1 MIDSPSKSPQVQR
14 NLYAFFQAEIA
25 RLSSELGNP
34 APAHTQVYL
43 AGVLFRFSNTQ
54 ELFRSTDTGLDE
66 EPLAFILKRAL
77 ESSDEQKVRVLKH
90 LGDIAL
96 YRSGFCVD
104 RIERQGLDLDYYI
117 NMGGMAYENVS
128 NLSSQRLL
136 GSRFRELYA
145 ALACH
150 FEDLVDVITELVVR
164 SQMGSPEGIM
174 KLYKRW
180 ERTGCDRLARKLTD
194 MGFVLQPANGSVN

>member
-1 MIDSPSKSPQVQR
+1 MIDSPNKTPQVQR
-14 NLYAFFQAEIA
+14 SLYAFFQTEIA

-54 ELFRSTDTGLDE
+54 ELFRTTKSGLDE

-77 ESSDEQKVRVLKH
+77 ESNDEERVRVLKY

-96 YRSGFCVD
+96 YKSGFFAD

-128 NLSSQRLL
+128 NLSSKRLL

-145 ALACH
+145 SLACH

-164 SQMGSPEGIM
+164 SQLGSPEGIM

-180 ERTGCDRLARKLTD
+180 ERTRCDRLARKLTKL
-194 MGFVLQPANGSVN
+194 GFVLQPAKGSLN